1 MSRLSR
7 AIQGTLADPNPPG
20 QRLDSASRKRA
31 AAAADGGTLRV
42 SPDPADAFAPRRLA
56 HLDSYSTSSP
66 LETRDIPAPARPRG
80 PRLTPRPPP
89 PGPVIRQ
96 VLCDGNFLHAVSQ
109 MKLGDPKDVLA
120 KYLGSPPKLF
130 TTRCVQHELRGMGH
144 EFKEASLAARRLA
157 EVEGGPDPP
166 AKAFDSVLAAVEGDN
181 AERFLVCTQDEKLRV
196 ALREASPYVPVI
208 FCHTSGLQMEPPADA
223 EGSGVASQRETGE
236 GLSDRERGA
245 LGQEETARDVN
256 RIRTNVRYAKPK
268 ARGPNPLSMKK
279 KTKKGGEG
287 GNKPAPKAD
296 GGVKKKRKRRGGGGG
311 GSGVGGD

>member
-1 MSRLSR
+1 MRV
-7 AIQGTLADPNPPG
+7 
-20 QRLDSASRKRA
+20 KRA
-31 AAAADGGTLRV
+31 RKVRKYLRYYRTCHGFRAPYKVRSRTPTPRASVSTALLASVRRRRRTAAPCASAPTPPML
-42 SPDPADAFAPRRLA
+42 SAPRRLA

-89 PGPVIRQ
+89 HGPVIRQ
-96 VLCDGNFLHAVSQ
+96 VLCDGNFLHAVSR

-223 EGSGVASQRETGE
+223 EGSGWRVSG
-236 GLSDRERGA
+236 
-245 LGQEETARDVN
+245 
-256 RIRTNVRYAKPK
+256 KP
-268 ARGPNPLSMKK
+268 ARGSA
-279 KTKKGGEG
+279 TES
-287 GNKPAPKAD
+287 AARWD
-296 GGVKKKRKRRGGGGG
+296 RRRRLGT
-311 GSGVGGD
+311 

>member
-1 MSRLSR
+1 M
-7 AIQGTLADPNPPG
+7 AP
-20 QRLDSASRKRA
+20 DS
-31 AAAADGGTLRV
+31 L
-42 SPDPADAFAPRRLA
+42 
-56 HLDSYSTSSP
+56 
-66 LETRDIPAPARPRG
+66 PAP
-80 PRLTPRPPP
+80 PPH
-89 PGPVIRQ
+89 GPVIRQ
-96 VLCDGNFLHAVSQ
+96 VLCDGNFLHAMSQ

-287 GNKPAPKAD
+287 GNKPAPKVD